1 MSWSDWVRLALAPGF
16 VAAITLIGRRSGP
29 AVAGFL
35 AGLPV
40 VAAPILGLIV
50 TEHGNRFGAVSA
62 LGAAIGTIP
71 TMLFALGF
79 ARFAPRLSPLLCLGA
94 AYAVYAVAAA
104 LALAVPV
111 AWLFAIALPGCAWF
125 AILRLF
131 PHHEAQPSAA
141 PALPWD
147 LPLRILAALALVLL
161 VTAIARALG
170 PEVAGVVTP
179 FPIITATLALFS
191 HYQGGAATAAILL
204 RALVR
209 GVASFLIFFW
219 IAALLLPRTTAP
231 LAFAGST
238 LACLAFHALLGR
250 SALGQRKNHQA
261 AAQAALAKANSH
273 R

>member
-16 VAAITLIGRRSGP
+16 VAAITLIGRRAGP

-50 TEHGNRFGAVSA
+50 AEHGNRFGAVSA
-62 LGAAIGTIP
+62 LGAAIGTVP

-79 ARFAPRLSPLLCLGA
+79 ARFAPRLSPLACLGA
-94 AYAVYAVAAA
+94 AYAVYLSAAA

-111 AWLFAIALPGCAWF
+111 GWVFAIALPWIGWA

-131 PHHEAQPSAA
+131 PHYEAQPSAA

-147 LPLRILAALALVLL
+147 LPLRILASLILVLL

-170 PEVAGVVTP
+170 PEVAGIVTP

-191 HYQGGAATAAILL
+191 HRQGGAGTAAILL

-209 GVASFLIFFW
+209 GLASFLVFFW
-219 IAALLLPRTTAP
+219 SAALLLPRATAP
-231 LAFAGST
+231 IAFAGST
-238 LACLAFHALLGR
+238 LACLAFHALLGG
-250 SALGQRKNHQA
+250 SNLGQRKNHHA
-261 AAQAALAKANSH
+261 AAEAALAKANSH